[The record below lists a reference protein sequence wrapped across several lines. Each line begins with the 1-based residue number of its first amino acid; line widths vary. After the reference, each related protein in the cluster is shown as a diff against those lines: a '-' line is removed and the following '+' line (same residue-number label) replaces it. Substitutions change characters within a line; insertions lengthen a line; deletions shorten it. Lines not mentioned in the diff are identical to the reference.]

1 MSYYWFNK
9 EKLLKNAWNKY
20 HNKGGK
26 QKAADYYKK
35 NADLMKFE
43 ARNKNLSEKE
53 KNKKRKYQRER
64 YHMNSDLSERLK
76 QYQKNYYAFK
86 KNNLFLQYQE

>member
-43 ARNKNLSEKE
+43 ARNKYKNLSEKE
-53 KNKKRKYQRER
+53 KNKKKKISKRKISHEQ
-64 YHMNSDLSERLK
+64 
-76 QYQKNYYAFK
+76 
-86 KNNLFLQYQE
+86 